1 MRIIAGKARRL
12 PLKTAPGLDTRPTS
26 DRIKET
32 LFNILSPQLPGCR
45 FLDLFAGSGQI
56 GLEAASRGAK
66 KAVFVE
72 NNRKAA
78 ACIQENIAFT
88 KLADSCTLL
97 QRDVVSAI
105 RRMEG
110 EEAFDLV
117 FLDPPYGKGLEE
129 EALKALAGSGLITK
143 ETLVI
148 LEARLDFP
156 PALAGEWGYMV
167 TREKTYK
174 TNQHLFL
181 QLK

>member
-32 LFNILSPQLPGCR
+32 LFNILSPQL
-45 FLDLFAGSGQI
+45 
-56 GLEAASRGAK
+56 
-66 KAVFVE
+66 
-72 NNRKAA
+72 
-78 ACIQENIAFT
+78 
-88 KLADSCTLL
+88 ADSCVLL

-156 PALAGEWGYMV
+156 LAFIF
-167 TREKTYK
+167 TAKIRE
-174 TNQHLFL
+174 LL
-181 QLK
+181 